1 MRVIDCIFP
10 NSIDFYSF
18 AHFQRNSE
26 MKPHFQWKC
35 QKDLRNT
42 NTEYPQ
48 THANNCQNWIEFLVF
63 DFFFF
68 VSELFSPFQSF
79 RFTLGEWRSSTTMNH
94 STTIQKSWSV
104 LSLSSVVRHCH
115 SICLLTHSKWRKKSE
130 CLRVRQEHWK
140 LHFSFFVWTIEQP
153 KRIEAAGK
161 CVCAKVLSL
170 LT

>member
-63 DFFFF
+63 DFFFCF
-68 VSELFSPFQSF
+68 GTLFSFSVISVHARRVAIIDDNEPLDNNTKELKCS
-79 RFTLGEWRSSTTMNH
+79 FTLVRRPALPFDLFANAFKMTQKKRMFACASRALKIAFQFFCLNDRTT
-94 STTIQKSWSV
+94 
-104 LSLSSVVRHCH
+104 
-115 SICLLTHSKWRKKSE
+115 
-130 CLRVRQEHWK
+130 
-140 LHFSFFVWTIEQP
+140 
-153 KRIEAAGK
+153 EANRGGR
-161 CVCAKVLSL
+161 
-170 LT
+170 